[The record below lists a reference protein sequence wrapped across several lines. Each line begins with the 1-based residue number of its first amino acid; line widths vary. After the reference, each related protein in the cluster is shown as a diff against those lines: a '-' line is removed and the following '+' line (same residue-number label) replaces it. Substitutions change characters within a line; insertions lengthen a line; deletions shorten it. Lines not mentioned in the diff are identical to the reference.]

1 MITWIKALRKWS
13 YELHCARPPKTDMSW
28 WRVLTKCSPLEK
40 GMANH
45 FSILAMK
52 TPWTIWKGKKIWN
65 LKISPQGQEV
75 SNVLLWK
82 SRKKWRGRAKAE
94 MLPVCGESGAESKVW
109 CCKEQYCI
117 GTWNQDKLD
126 VIKQEMAIVNINIL
140 GISEWKWTG
149 MGEFNSWLLYLLLL
163 WTKIPYKEWT
173 SSHSQQETPKCSTW
187 VQSQKTTS
195 WFQFVPKANHSTPC

>member
-1 MITWIKALRKWS
+1 MITWIKALRKWT
-13 YELHCARPPKTDMSW
+13 YEPHCARPPKTDMSW
-28 WRVLTKCSPLEK
+28 WRVLTKCGPLEK

-52 TPWTIWKGKKIWN
+52 TPWTVWKGKKIWN
-65 LKISPQGQEV
+65 LKISLQGQEV
-75 SNVLLWK
+75 SNMLLWK

-94 MLPVCGESGAESKVW
+94 MLPICGESAGESKVW

-117 GTWNQDKLD
+117 GTWNQGKLD

-140 GISEWKWTG
+140 GISEWKWMG

-163 WTKIPYKEWT
+163 WTKIPYKE
-173 SSHSQQETPKCSTW
+173 
-187 VQSQKTTS
+187 
-195 WFQFVPKANHSTPC
+195 